1 MSRKAKKS
9 VKWADQNFQEPLQ
22 QIQFIDIVG
31 KGKKLSKRPGSN
43 LNKNNQ
49 FQVNKPNFNVSQ
61 CVEPRCPYYGKY
73 HFYLMRQTA
82 V

>member
-1 MSRKAKKS
+1 MSRKPKKS
-9 VKWADQNFQEPLQ
+9 VKWADQNFQTPLQ

-31 KGKKLSKRPGSN
+31 KGKKLSKRHSN
-43 LNKNNQ
+43 GNKSNQ
-49 FQVNKPNFNVSQ
+49 FQVNKSNFDVSQ
-61 CVEPRCPYYGKY
+61 CLEPGCPYYGKY